1 MSALPDFLM
10 SIAKLKVPPGE
21 QAGKMSIII
30 NRPYVHLEKELR
42 TTFDGEKNVQI
53 IVDRRYG
60 ERRKDDQQV
69 PVERRR
75 TDRRQGK
82 EKLVDVII
90 SL

>member
-10 SIAKLKVPPGE
+10 SIVKLKVPPGE

-69 PVERRR
+69 PVERRI

-90 SL
+90 SI

>member
-1 MSALPDFLM
+1 M
-10 SIAKLKVPPGE
+10 SIEVEIASVFR
-21 QAGKMSIII
+21 S
-30 NRPYVHLEKELR
+30 Y
-42 TTFDGEKNVQI
+42 FDGEKNVQI

-90 SL
+90 SI